1 MLRDENKKL
10 KQAERNTFFPTCDL
24 PQQNQLSLNMQ
35 RLKEQ
40 NDWLKLEV
48 QHINKASH
56 AF

>member
-1 MLRDENKKL
+1 MLKDENKKL
-10 KQAERNTFFPTCDL
+10 KQADRNKFCPTCDL
-24 PQQNQLSLNMQ
+24 PQQNQFSLNMQ